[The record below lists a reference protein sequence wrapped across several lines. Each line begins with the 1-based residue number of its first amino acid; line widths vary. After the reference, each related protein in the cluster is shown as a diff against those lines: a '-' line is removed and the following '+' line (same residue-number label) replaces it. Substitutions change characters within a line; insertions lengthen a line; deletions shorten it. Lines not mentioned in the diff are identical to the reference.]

1 MTDFL
6 LAAATFVLAMAA
18 VGLWRILRGPAAADR
33 MMTAQLLGTDGVA
46 VLLLLAVA
54 TDTPPIIDAALM
66 LALLAAFA
74 SVAFVRDALP
84 AQGKSREAPY
94 RK

>member
-74 SVAFVRDALP
+74 SVAFVREALP
-84 AQGKSREAPY
+84 AQEKPREAPY
-94 RK
+94 R